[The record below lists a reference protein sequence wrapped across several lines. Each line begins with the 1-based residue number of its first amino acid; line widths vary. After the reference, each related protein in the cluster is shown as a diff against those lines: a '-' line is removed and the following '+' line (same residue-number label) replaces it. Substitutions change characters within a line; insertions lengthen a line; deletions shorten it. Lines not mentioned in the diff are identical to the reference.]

1 MGHSTFVDWHGTLYP
16 GRMSRREIVW
26 KILTLPCSE
35 AARLSSEALDHP
47 LAVHDRIAVRLHT
60 LACASCRRYR
70 LQLRTLRKATSH
82 LAERLDPPGPPLP
95 DEVRERLKR
104 KLGEG

>member
-1 MGHSTFVDWHGTLYP
+1 MRDPTFVDRHGTLYP

-47 LAVHDRIAVRLHT
+47 LPAHDRVAVRLHT

-70 LQLRTLRKATSH
+70 RHLLQLRRAAGRLARK
-82 LAERLDPPGPPLP
+82 LDPPGPALP
-95 DEVRERLKR
+95 DDARERIKR
-104 KLGEG
+104 TLGDG